1 MSVEITVKLS
11 KRTFELLKEIA
22 EDNRVTVEKLIE
34 ELIVEALIEHC
45 YIIAEERKHGF
56 DS

>member
-1 MSVEITVKLS
+1 MSVEVKVRLS

-34 ELIVEALIEHC
+34 ELIVEALIERC